1 MSIKPIFIYP
11 SPNLK
16 EKSIAIDPNE
26 PGAKKKVQGLL
37 RDMVETMHAN
47 NGVGLSAVQIG
58 ELKRIVVTLDGVYV
72 NPEILARDGEQKEVD
87 EGCLS
92 FPGIFEKV
100 NRYPQVTVTALDA
113 QLRPFTVTKE
123 GLMAQCLQ
131 HEIEHL
137 EGMLLSDKMTAE
149 RKETVTQQMLKVGR
163 KL

>member
-1 MSIKPIFIYP
+1 MSIKSIFIYP

-16 EKSIAIDPNE
+16 EKSVAVDPNE
-26 PGAKKKVQGLL
+26 PGVKKKVQGLL

-47 NGVGLSAVQIG
+47 NGVGLSAIQIG
-58 ELKRIVVTLDGVYV
+58 TPLRVVVTVDGVYV
-72 NPEILARDGEQKEVD
+72 NPEILGQEGEQVELD

-100 NRYPQVTVTALDA
+100 KRYPRVTVTALDA
-113 QLRPFTVTKE
+113 NLRRFSQTKE
-123 GLMAQCLQ
+123 GLLAQCLQ

-137 EGMLLSDKMTAE
+137 EGMLLSDKMTEE